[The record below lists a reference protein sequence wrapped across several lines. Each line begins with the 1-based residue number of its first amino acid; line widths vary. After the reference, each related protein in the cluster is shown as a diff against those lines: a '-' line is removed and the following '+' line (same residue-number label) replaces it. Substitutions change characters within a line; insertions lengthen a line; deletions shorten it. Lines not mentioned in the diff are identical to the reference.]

1 MNTRVRS
8 ILSSVVLVSMI
19 SACGFSVYSPVT
31 PESSEKAQ
39 MEKAIL
45 AMNKGDYATAR
56 TALREVWKE
65 DKSNKTSQLYA
76 NAILGDAG
84 FDLYDIILQV
94 VKSATNS
101 DLSSANDV
109 LEALSD
115 VLTVEASA
123 RQLDDLNLT
132 LSVLNSAENQSSK
145 ALEFQ
150 KCLIVGIYAVPVLSG
165 ITESISNIQSTLD
178 ALPQRLAVDPTD
190 SRTCTASTEVIEG
203 VGSDLSSLIGEIGS
217 ISSRLSDINTVI
229 QNCSTLSE
237 NAPTDSV
244 NGLTTQVDNVI
255 ASADRGCTLPET
267 GVIGSRIFPSCM
279 SSYLEESS
287 ESATAGDGVVSGC
300 EVFLNCSQGNC
311 TTGR

>member
-1 MNTRVRS
+1 MNTRIFRNF
-8 ILSSVVLVSMI
+8 ISVIMVATAT
-19 SACGFSVYSPVT
+19 ACGFSVYSPVT

-45 AMNKGDYATAR
+45 AMNKGEYRTAR
-56 TALREVWKE
+56 NALQEVWKV
-65 DKSNKTSQLYA
+65 DKSTKTSQLYA

-84 FDLYDIILQV
+84 FDLYNIILEV
-94 VKSATNS
+94 VKSATDA

-115 VLTVEASA
+115 ILTVEASA
-123 RQLDDLNLT
+123 QQLNDLNLT

-178 ALPQRLAVDPTD
+178 DLPQRLAVDPTD
-190 SRTCTASTEVIEG
+190 NRTCTATTEVIEG
-203 VGSDLSSLIGEIGS
+203 VGNDLSSLIGDIGN
-217 ISSRLSDINTVI
+217 IASRLSDINAVI
-229 QNCSTLSE
+229 QNCSTLTE

-244 NGLTTQVDNVI
+244 NSLTTQVNTVI
-255 ASADRGCTLPET
+255 ASADQGCSLPEN
-267 GVIGSRIFPSCM
+267 GLIGSQLFPSCM
-279 SSYLEESS
+279 SSYLENSS
-287 ESATAGDGVVSGC
+287 ENATAGDGIVSGC

-311 TTGR
+311 ITDQ